1 MKNPTYTALLL
12 SAALLALAACAPES
26 RTIRLTYRQHDIQKQ
41 FDTLY
46 NGQQTGEGFY
56 KGFLEQALATCH
68 GEQDSAI
75 RQDVLSSMYLDTS
88 ANIYHCIT
96 NTVFSFPGGTVNASG
111 VFNMVPGD
119 TIAPDHDFPVTGG
132 SAGFAGVSGRYTR
145 RYNGGVYYVELEL
158 KE

>member
-1 MKNPTYTALLL
+1 MKSPRYTALFLPAVL
-12 SAALLALAACAPES
+12 MCLAACGPRS

-46 NGQQTGEGFY
+46 NKQQTSEGIY
-56 KGFLEQALATCH
+56 KGFLEQALAVCH
-68 GEQDSAI
+68 REQDSAI

-88 ANIYHCIT
+88 TNRYNCIT
-96 NTVFSFPGGTVNASG
+96 NTVFSFPEGTVIASG
-111 VFNMVPGD
+111 VFSMAPGD

-145 RYNGGVYYVELEL
+145 RYEGGVYYVELEV
-158 KE
+158 K